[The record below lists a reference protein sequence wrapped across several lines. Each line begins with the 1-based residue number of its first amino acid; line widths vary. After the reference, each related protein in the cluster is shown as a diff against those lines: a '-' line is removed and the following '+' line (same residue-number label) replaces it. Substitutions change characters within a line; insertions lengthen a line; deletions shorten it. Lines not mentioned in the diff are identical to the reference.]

1 MNTDRFKN
9 FDPDVRRLVL
19 AFERGGEGVWMDVDE
34 LTVVADYYL
43 EVRDVE
49 GLEAAVSKGERIYP
63 HNGDIR
69 LRRAQ
74 LLGIKGAYG
83 QALRILKQLEQ
94 EEPDNTDVFYSL
106 GTLYSLT
113 DNPQASIYYYL
124 KAAADGYELGMI
136 YGIVADEYVKLGN
149 TVQAVRYYR
158 KALTYDPNEG
168 HWLYSLSNIW
178 GRQLR

>member
-63 HNGDIR
+63 HNGDAKVVVMDYAVQHFVLFI
-69 LRRAQ
+69 AAF
-74 LLGIKGAYG
+74 IANYYNS
-83 QALRILKQLEQ
+83 
-94 EEPDNTDVFYSL
+94 PDYF
-106 GTLYSLT
+106 
-113 DNPQASIYYYL
+113 
-124 KAAADGYELGMI
+124 
-136 YGIVADEYVKLGN
+136 
-149 TVQAVRYYR
+149 
-158 KALTYDPNEG
+158 
-168 HWLYSLSNIW
+168 
-178 GRQLR
+178 